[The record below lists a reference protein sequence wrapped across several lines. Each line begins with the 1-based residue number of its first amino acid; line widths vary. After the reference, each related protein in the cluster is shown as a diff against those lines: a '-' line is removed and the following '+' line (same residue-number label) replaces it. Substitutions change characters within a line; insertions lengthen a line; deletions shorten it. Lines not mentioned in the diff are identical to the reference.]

1 MCWSI
6 AGASYANF
14 VEDLKEAEGLRQCRY
29 GIYDAQY
36 TLKDGQNRN
45 KIVFFLWYA
54 AIVSLCQLLP
64 VCQPYADEALLKW
77 HLGLSVCTG

>member
-1 MCWSI
+1 MYTLMF
-6 AGASYANF
+6 AGAKYEMF
-14 VEDLKEAEGLRQCRY
+14 VQDLKEAEGLRQCRY

-54 AIVSLCQLLP
+54 ACVSY
-64 VCQPYADEALLKW
+64 YAVF
-77 HLGLSVCTG
+77 LSRPMSLTYY

>member
-1 MCWSI
+1 M
-6 AGASYANF
+6 F

-45 KIVFFLWYA
+45 KIVFFLWYVDSSFTCFA
-54 AIVSLCQLLP
+54 VFIR
-64 VCQPYADEALLKW
+64 ALF
-77 HLGLSVCTG
+77 GC

>member
-1 MCWSI
+1 LSAANVGSVIVTVNMCLLI

-45 KIVFFLWYA
+45 KIVFFLWYDA
-54 AIVSLCQLLP
+54 LVSMPMITCMPAIC
-64 VCQPYADEALLKW
+64 C
-77 HLGLSVCTG
+77 